1 MSIKPLTKILHV
13 DDDSVMRLMTKK
25 ALERSEHPYTVLS
38 CATGQEFLKEIVFFE
53 PDLLLVDMVMP
64 IMDGETVI
72 EKLRSMDVGPRN
84 KPVIYITGRPD
95 VTFRNRSALEPIIG
109 IIQKP
114 FAAATL
120 GQDILNIWNQS
131 YL

>member
-1 MSIKPLTKILHV
+1 MTTKPLTKILHV

-25 ALERSEHPYTVLS
+25 ALERSGHSYTVLS
-38 CATGQEFLKEIVFFE
+38 CSTGQEFLKEIVSFD

-64 IMDGETVI
+64 IMDGESVI
-72 EKLRSMDVGPRN
+72 ERLRSMDIAVRE

-95 VTFRNRSALEPIIG
+95 VTFRNRAALEPIIG

-120 GQDILNIWNQS
+120 GEDILNLWNQS
-131 YL
+131 HL